1 MLNRQRLT
9 ADFMDF
15 SPSCLDFD
23 SPIKAGTPVRGLSD
37 TSVWRDCLLGGEM
50 KDHFGEVDKAQRGG
64 WLLKGMASI
73 VTSWPCPTCPVWP
86 L

>member
-1 MLNRQRLT
+1 
-9 ADFMDF
+9 
-15 SPSCLDFD
+15 
-23 SPIKAGTPVRGLSD
+23 
-37 TSVWRDCLLGGEM
+37 M

-73 VTSWPCPTCPVWP
+73 ATSWPCPTCPVWP